1 MIYVLEDDNS
11 ILELVLYAL
20 KSQNLKAK
28 GFSEPLALQEALK
41 QEIPQILILDV
52 MLPCMSGFEILKEI
66 KKNKNTKEIAVLMLS
81 ALNGELDKVKGLDF
95 GADDYIT
102 KPFGIMELL
111 ARIRALLR
119 RKENGKDES
128 IWGDLEY
135 SYSKHSIKLKGK
147 KIVLTL
153 KEFEILGL
161 LLKNIERA
169 FSRDEILEI
178 LWGDSFSSES
188 RRVDIHIKTLRQ
200 KLGDWGDHIK
210 TIRGLGYQFVREV

>member
-119 RKENGKDES
+119 RKENGKDE
-128 IWGDLEY
+128 IILGDLEY
-135 SYSKHSIKLKGK
+135 SYSKHSVKLKGK

-188 RRVDIHIKTLRQ
+188 RRVDIHIKTLKQ

>member
-119 RKENGKDES
+119 RKENGKDE
-128 IWGDLEY
+128 IILGDLEY
-135 SYSKHSIKLKGK
+135 SYSKYSVKLKGK

>member
-52 MLPCMSGFEILKEI
+52 MLPCMRGFEILKEI
-66 KKNKNTKEIAVLMLS
+66 KKNKNTKETAVLMLS

-119 RKENGKDES
+119 RKENGKDE
-128 IWGDLEY
+128 IILGDLEY
-135 SYSKHSIKLKGK
+135 SYSKHSVKLKGK

>member
-20 KSQNLKAK
+20 KSQNMEAK
-28 GFSEPLALQEALK
+28 GFSEPSKMQEALK

-52 MLPCMSGFEILKEI
+52 MLPEVSGFEILKEL
-66 KKNKNTKEIAVLMLS
+66 KRNEKTKTIAVLMLS
-81 ALNGELDKVKGLDF
+81 ALNSELDKVKGLDL
-95 GADDYIT
+95 GADDYIA
-102 KPFGIMELL
+102 KPFGVMELL

-119 RKENGKDES
+119 RREERKDE
-128 IWGDLEY
+128 IVFGELEY
-135 SYSKHSIKLKGK
+135 SSPKHSVKLRGK
-147 KIVLTL
+147 KIDLTL

-178 LWGDSFSSES
+178 LWGDSFSAES

-200 KLGDWGDHIK
+200 KLGDFGEHIK
-210 TIRGLGYQFVREV
+210 TIRGLGYQFVREI

>member
-119 RKENGKDES
+119 RKENGKDE
-128 IWGDLEY
+128 IILGDLEY
-135 SYSKHSIKLKGK
+135 SYSKHSVKLKGK

>member
-1 MIYVLEDDNS
+1 
-11 ILELVLYAL
+11 
-20 KSQNLKAK
+20 
-28 GFSEPLALQEALK
+28 
-41 QEIPQILILDV
+41 
-52 MLPCMSGFEILKEI
+52 MSGFEILKEI

-119 RKENGKDES
+119 RKEKGKAE
-128 IWGDLEY
+128 IILGDLEY
-135 SYSKHSIKLKGK
+135 SYSKHSVKLKGK

-161 LLKNIERA
+161 LLKNVERA

>member
-20 KSQNLKAK
+20 KSQNLESK
-28 GFSEPLALQEALK
+28 GFSEPLVLQEALK

-52 MLPCMSGFEILKEI
+52 MLPGVSGFEVLKEI
-66 KKNKNTKEIAVLMLS
+66 KKNKNTKDIAVLMLS
-81 ALNGELDKVKGLDF
+81 ALNSELDKVKGLDF

-102 KPFGIMELL
+102 KPFGVMELL

-119 RKENGKDES
+119 RKENSKDE
-128 IWGDLEY
+128 IVLGDLEY
-135 SYSKHSIKLKGK
+135 SFSKHCVKLKGK
-147 KIVLTL
+147 KIILTL

-178 LWGDSFSSES
+178 LWGDSFSAES

-200 KLGDWGDHIK
+200 KLGDFGEHIK

>member
-119 RKENGKDES
+119 RKENGKDE
-128 IWGDLEY
+128 IILGDLEY

>member
-119 RKENGKDES
+119 RKEKGKDE
-128 IWGDLEY
+128 IILGDLEY
-135 SYSKHSIKLKGK
+135 SYSKHSVKLKGK

>member
-119 RKENGKDES
+119 RKENGKDE
-128 IWGDLEY
+128 IILGDLEY
-135 SYSKHSIKLKGK
+135 SYSKHSVKLKGK

-161 LLKNIERA
+161 LLKNVERA

>member
-119 RKENGKDES
+119 RKENGKDE
-128 IWGDLEY
+128 IILGDLEY
-135 SYSKHSIKLKGK
+135 SYSKHSVKLKGK

-200 KLGDWGDHIK
+200 KLGDLGDHIK